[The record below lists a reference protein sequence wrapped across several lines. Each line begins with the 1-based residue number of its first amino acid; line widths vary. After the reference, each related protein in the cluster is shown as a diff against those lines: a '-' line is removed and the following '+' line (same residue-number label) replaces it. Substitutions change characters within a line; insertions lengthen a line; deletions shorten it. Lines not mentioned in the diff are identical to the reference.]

1 MNTTIT
7 FAVRLCVTLVAA
19 AAAVLLAACSTPQA
33 ALDQANATAGLA
45 TRFDGELAAY
55 RKAAARVAQARLEAI
70 RRQEALI
77 AQLAETDVWNLRTAR
92 LAGLSDAEE
101 RRRLLINLAESREAD
116 EAATRQRLT
125 GLDAQLASLVAPLPS
140 SAAKLTALKRALADM
155 GTELPAGER
164 LKLALDA
171 VASVRDEVKKN
182 RDAAQAA
189 IGAAS
194 TAAVPASPSTPSP

>member
-7 FAVRLCVTLVAA
+7 VAVRCCATLATAA
-19 AAAVLLAACSTPQA
+19 SAALLAACSTPQA

-55 RKAAARVAQARLEAI
+55 RKAAARVAQARLDAI

-77 AQLAETDVWNLRTAR
+77 AQLAETDAWNLRTAR

-101 RRRLLINLAESREAD
+101 RRRLLITLAESREAD
-116 EAATRQRLT
+116 EAATRQRLAD
-125 GLDAQLASLVAPLPS
+125 LDAQLASLVAPLPS
-140 SAAKLTALKRALADM
+140 SAAKLAALKQALADM
-155 GTELPAGER
+155 GTELPASER
-164 LKLALDA
+164 LQLALDA
-171 VASVRDEVKKN
+171 VTTVRDEVKKN

-194 TAAVPASPSTPSP
+194 KAPVPASPPTPSP

>member
-1 MNTTIT
+1 MNTTINRAARLLAT
-7 FAVRLCVTLVAA
+7 FIAGAA
-19 AAAVLLAACSTPQA
+19 AALLAACSTPQA
-33 ALDQANATAGLA
+33 ALDQANATAGLV

-77 AQLAETDVWNLRTAR
+77 AQLSEVDAWNLRTAR

-101 RRRLLINLAESREAD
+101 RRRLLVDLAESREAD
-116 EAATRQRLT
+116 EAATRQRLAE
-125 GLDAQLASLVAPLPS
+125 LDAQLASLVAPLPS
-140 SAAKLTALKRALADM
+140 SAAKLAALKRALADL
-155 GTELPAGER
+155 GTELPADER

-171 VASVRDEVKKN
+171 VSTVRDEVRKN

-189 IGAAS
+189 LGAAS
-194 TAAVPASPSTPSP
+194 KAPVPATPSTPSP